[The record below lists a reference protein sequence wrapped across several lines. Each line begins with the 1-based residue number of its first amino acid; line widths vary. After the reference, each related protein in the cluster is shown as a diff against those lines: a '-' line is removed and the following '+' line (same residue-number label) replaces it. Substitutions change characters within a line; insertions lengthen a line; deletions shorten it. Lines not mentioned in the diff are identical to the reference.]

1 MLNKSAAD
9 LPRTRQ
15 FDGIEVDEGT
25 HERPD
30 MPRHFAV
37 CRSCHA
43 REATLEAGL
52 PSALPKNVSLADLME
67 APCESTAAELT
78 DSDGLKFCEIFD
90 SRTSYL
96 IHCQMHNLQFDT
108 LRRAKH
114 SSMMTLFHL
123 HNQSHLINLTSCS
136 FCQGDVPAG
145 TGYRCETCGDVES
158 CEACYD
164 AGHASSHQHPL
175 VVCSLYMLIC
185 VESK

>member
-1 MLNKSAAD
+1 MQWQWVLNKSAAD

-30 MPRHFAV
+30 LPRHFAV
-37 CRSCHA
+37 CTACYA
-43 REATLEAGL
+43 REEAL
-52 PSALPKNVSLADLME
+52 PAGSPSTLPKNVSLADLMQ
-67 APCESTAAELT
+67 APCDATAAEIP
-78 DSDGLKFCEIFD
+78 DADKLKFCDIFD

-96 IHCQMHNLQFDT
+96 IHCQTNHLQFDT

-123 HNQSHLINLTSCS
+123 HNQDIMNLTSCS

-145 TGYRCETCGDVES
+145 TGYRCEMCTDVES
-158 CEACYD
+158 CETCYQ
-164 AGHASSHQHPL
+164 AGSSASHNHPL
-175 VVCSLYMLIC
+175 VVRL
-185 VESK
+185 